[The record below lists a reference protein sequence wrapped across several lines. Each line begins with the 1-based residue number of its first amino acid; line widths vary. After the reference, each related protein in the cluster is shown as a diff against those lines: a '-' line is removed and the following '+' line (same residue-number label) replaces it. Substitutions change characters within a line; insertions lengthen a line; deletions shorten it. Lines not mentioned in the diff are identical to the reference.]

1 MAKRKVLF
9 VIHQLNIGGVQ
20 KSVIPMLDAIDY
32 KTNDVTLYIRKN
44 RIDLLPFINKSITD
58 IRINKDKT
66 RYYRKPY
73 SVLLLL
79 KMFFL
84 RLLRKDD
91 TKVQARLVDYITDR
105 KMRYEKNH
113 YFSDNSTFDVAISVI
128 QGVTARFVA
137 DYIVAKRKIM
147 LYRDSTDCSHEL
159 HEKIMSEFES
169 IYAVSYGAENALSSF
184 YPQFAS
190 KMKVIETFV
199 SSQEVMHLSIEYP
212 VDESRLMLATCGR
225 MTSVK
230 GYDIAVDAARILK
243 NEGIDFVWY
252 FVGDGVERQK
262 LEKKIS
268 DAHLEGNIIITGLI
282 NNPYP
287 YIKNCDLYI
296 QPSYEESFG
305 RTIKEAMILQR
316 VVVSTETIGA
326 KEQIT
331 DGENGFLTEIS
342 SKGIAERILF
352 LLKDEHAKKKV
363 EHHLS
368 LVDYSQEFNDYKKK
382 WKEVLEG

>member
-32 KTNDVTLYIRKN
+32 ETNEVTLYIRKN
-44 RIDLLPFINKSITD
+44 RTDLLPFINKSITD

-79 KMFFL
+79 KIFFL
-84 RLLRKDD
+84 RLLRKDN
-91 TKVQARLVDYITDR
+91 TKAQAKLDDYIKER
-105 KMRYEKNH
+105 KMRYEKKH

-128 QGVTARFVA
+128 QEVTAQFVA
-137 DYIVAKRKIM
+137 DFIVAKRKIM

-159 HEKIMSEFES
+159 HERIMSEFDS
-169 IYAVSYGAENALSSF
+169 IYAVSCGAKDALSSF

-199 SSQEVMHLSIEYP
+199 SSQKVMQLSTEYP
-212 VDESRLMLATCGR
+212 VEESRLMLATCGR

-230 GYDIAVDAARILK
+230 GYDIAVDAARIIK
-243 NEGIDFVWY
+243 DEGIDFVWY

-262 LEKKIS
+262 VEKKIS
-268 DAHLEGNIIITGLI
+268 DAHLEANIIITGLI
-282 NNPYP
+282 KNPYP
-287 YIKNCDLYI
+287 YIKNCDLYV

-316 VVVSTETIGA
+316 VVVSTATIGA

-363 EHHLS
+363 EYHMS
-368 LVDYSQEFNDYKKK
+368 LVDYSQDFNDYKKK
-382 WKEVLEG
+382 WKKLLEG